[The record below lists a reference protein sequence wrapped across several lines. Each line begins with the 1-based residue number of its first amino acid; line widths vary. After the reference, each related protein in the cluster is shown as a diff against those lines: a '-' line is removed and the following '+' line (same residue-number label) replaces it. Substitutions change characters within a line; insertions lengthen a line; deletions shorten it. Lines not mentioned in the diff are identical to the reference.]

1 MSYGINGW
9 WKSCGATVVVFVLVA
24 MMAGHRYTAHGLSQ
38 TDTTKLR
45 RPTQKDQHRWVGFF
59 WKAAADKNN
68 SQASRWSLGGVQER
82 HAPVVFSVTAISRG
96 KKIMCGSVCPY
107 SMYLTWQSMGPTQSV
122 YGVDNHVITYRML
135 SNCSSKSLR
144 TQKLQCY

>member
-1 MSYGINGW
+1 MSYGVNGW

-38 TDTTKLR
+38 TDTTKVH

-68 SQASRWSLGGVQER
+68 SQASRRSLGRIQER
-82 HAPVVFSVTAISRG
+82 HAPVVFRVTAIFQGGRKSCAGLFVRTGWYVFDSAINGANTVSVRSRQP
-96 KKIMCGSVCPY
+96 CD
-107 SMYLTWQSMGPTQSV
+107 YLQ
-122 YGVDNHVITYRML
+122 DVIEL
-135 SNCSSKSLR
+135 FE
-144 TQKLQCY
+144 